1 MGCAS
6 TFILPYKRCFI
17 DSTVKYHFGSKEF
30 LNEFCDNCAVYK
42 MWIIYVVEI
51 CHIVHKC
58 QFHFLLRGTAHV
70 LHIVELKLIG
80 FKSS

>member
-17 DSTVKYHFGSKEF
+17 DSTVKYHFGSEEF

-42 MWIIYVVEI
+42 M
-51 CHIVHKC
+51 
-58 QFHFLLRGTAHV
+58 
-70 LHIVELKLIG
+70 
-80 FKSS
+80 